1 MRKFLLIFSFCIFA
15 AITASAQKVVTL
27 PTMMMDAVFLTG
39 KADPYVGKQFVYCKL
54 SGNYETWATPYP
66 IKDGRIRDG
75 KYKSSNTAFAAYQDS
90 LQAYSG
96 HLVTFMKFCRIG
108 KWPGIIFQTEN
119 GDSIFYT
126 ANTRVQ
132 AEFTSFDCLRIVRE
146 ALMGKKFVYS
156 KIPNSDPAYALP
168 YINLKDE
175 VLTELEEGSEWE
187 MKDVTV
193 AYYKDGETP
202 VQSTYSHLAVL
213 LHNDKYGDVVV
224 PVISNSID
232 GIDIGNNPHG
242 FMLGA
247 FKEKVKG
254 GKAKS
259 LLKKF
264 GI

>member
-1 MRKFLLIFSFCIFA
+1 
-15 AITASAQKVVTL
+15 
-27 PTMMMDAVFLTG
+27 
-39 KADPYVGKQFVYCKL
+39 
-54 SGNYETWATPYP
+54 
-66 IKDGRIRDG
+66 
-75 KYKSSNTAFAAYQDS
+75 
-90 LQAYSG
+90 
-96 HLVTFMKFCRIG
+96 
-108 KWPGIIFQTEN
+108 
-119 GDSIFYT
+119 
-126 ANTRVQ
+126 
-132 AEFTSFDCLRIVRE
+132 
-146 ALMGKKFVYS
+146 MGKKFIYS